1 MKGVLTV
8 CRIELT
14 RILTLKPAF
23 AVLVLAILVYAIYY
37 PQPYRAEIFRDVP
50 IGLVDLDDTDSSR
63 QFARQVDASADVAI
77 VESYPDQPTAQRGIY
92 ERNLYGILVI
102 PKYFERDLL
111 HGRGSPVAIYAD
123 ASYFLIYQRVSG
135 AVSAVAKTMGA
146 EIETARLIGV
156 HVDPVIAS
164 AAADPMPLT
173 AVTLFNPQG
182 GYATYILPAAFVL
195 ILQQTLLIGVGLLG
209 TYPNPRLEGIG
220 FEAIGATSRVLGRLL
235 AYLIFE
241 TIAFSFYLLAIPYLY
256 GIPRLGSPLAILA
269 FSVPFVIAVGSLGMV
284 VAKAFRKPLVVQMVF
299 AAIGMPFLFISGF
312 SWPPEA
318 IPEVLRS
325 AALALPSSSAINGLV
340 NISQLGASVADVRWQ
355 FIALSILAMGYT
367 AVAIMLER
375 NPRFTTKPS

>member
-1 MKGVLTV
+1 MNGVLTV

-14 RILTLKPAF
+14 RMLTLKPAF
-23 AVLVLAILVYAIYY
+23 AVLVLAILIYSVYY
-37 PQPYRAEIFRDVP
+37 PQPYRAETFRDVP
-50 IGLVDLDDTDSSR
+50 IGLVDLDHTDSSR
-63 QFARQVDASADVAI
+63 QFARRVDASADVAI
-77 VESYPDQPTAQRGIY
+77 VESFPDQPTAQRGIY
-92 ERNLYGILVI
+92 GRNLYGILVI

-111 HGRGSPVAIYAD
+111 HGRGSPIAIYAD

-156 HVDPVIAS
+156 HVDPAIAS

-209 TYPNPRLEGIG
+209 TYPNPRLEGIA
-220 FEAIGATSRVLGRLL
+220 FEEIGATSRVLGRLL

-241 TIAFSFYLLAIPYLY
+241 TIVFSFYLLAIPYLY
-256 GIPRLGSPLAILA
+256 GIPRLGSPLTILA
-269 FSVPFVIAVGSLGMV
+269 FSVPFVIAVGSLGML
-284 VAKAFRKPLVVQMVF
+284 VAKAFRKPLVVQMVS
-299 AAIGMPFLFISGF
+299 AAIGMPFLFLSGF

-318 IPEVLRS
+318 IPDVLRS
-325 AALALPSSSAINGLV
+325 ASLVLPSSSAINGLV
-340 NISQLGASVADVRWQ
+340 DISQLGASIADVRSQ
-355 FIALSILAMGYT
+355 FFILSVLALAYT
-367 AVAIMLER
+367 VVAVVLER
-375 NPRFTTKPS
+375 NSRAAPKP